1 MFIVQS
7 YPLAVVLCVLTML
20 CWGSWANTRKLARK
34 DWRFE
39 LFYWDYA
46 IGVVLLTLLL
56 GLTLGSTGGAGSPFG
71 SDLAQPPAAVSG
83 PRSSAGRSSTWP
95 TSCWSPRLKSP
106 AWQWPSR

>member
-7 YPLAVVLCVLTML
+7 YPLAVVLCVLTMF

-46 IGVVLLTLLL
+46 IGVVLLT
-56 GLTLGSTGGAGSPFG
+56 
-71 SDLAQPPAAVSG
+71 
-83 PRSSAGRSSTWP
+83 
-95 TSCWSPRLKSP
+95 
-106 AWQWPSR
+106 